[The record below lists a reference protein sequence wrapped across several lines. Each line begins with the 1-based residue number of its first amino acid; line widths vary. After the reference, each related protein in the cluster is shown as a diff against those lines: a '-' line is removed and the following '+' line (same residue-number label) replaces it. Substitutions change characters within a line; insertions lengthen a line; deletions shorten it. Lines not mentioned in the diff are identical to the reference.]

1 MQVEPARFAEAGIV
15 RLPKPW
21 PQAYDPVRGW
31 SVRAAQTKPE
41 TEAIVKNGF
50 KVMDSDLHTMEP
62 DGLWERY
69 LAEPFKKFA
78 SRFLRSTDNAPNQ
91 PLIKIGDLEIG
102 EMSRTAVVGKDLHHR
117 SFARHPHYE
126 VAHACSWG
134 GSGRWRGVMAGEGGN
149 AENGRSVNWD
159 FVAPTL
165 DAARRPRTSDASG
178 PTSPPTATGPRAAPS
193 SPSRERTPPPRAA
206 RRCDTDSCP

>member
-102 EMSRTAVVGKDLHHR
+102 EMSRTPSSAKTCITARSPGIRTTRSHMPVVGG
-117 SFARHPHYE
+117 AP
-126 VAHACSWG
+126 VA
-134 GSGRWRGVMAGEGGN
+134 GVG
-149 AENGRSVNWD
+149 
-159 FVAPTL
+159 
-165 DAARRPRTSDASG
+165 
-178 PTSPPTATGPRAAPS
+178 
-193 SPSRERTPPPRAA
+193 
-206 RRCDTDSCP
+206 